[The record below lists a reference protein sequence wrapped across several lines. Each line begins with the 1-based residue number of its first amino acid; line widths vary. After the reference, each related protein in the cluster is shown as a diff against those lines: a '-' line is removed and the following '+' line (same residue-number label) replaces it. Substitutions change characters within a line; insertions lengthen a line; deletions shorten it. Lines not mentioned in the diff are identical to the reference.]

1 MLYAQHCCTAVR
13 RAANPAMNAANGRS
27 CCPYRFS
34 TKNKI
39 ESCPQAGDL
48 PAGPGSG
55 AGRAQASRLRPKKL
69 HHTRKSPVRG
79 SRRKVGGTSRL
90 TGSMARP
97 VFTRSSSAFMR
108 RTSFTTRWMIAPAA
122 SAPRARTMMGGGIE
136 TRVGYFI
143 LLGVRSSA
151 GPFAGGFITFS
162 VFATEG
168 VPSSITGKRTNE
180 EMDPL
185 RACWWGA

>member
-1 MLYAQHCCTAVR
+1 VLYAQHCCTAVR
-13 RAANPAMNAANGRS
+13 RAANPATNAANGRS

-69 HHTRKSPVRG
+69 HHTRESPVRG

-136 TRVGYFI
+136 TRVGYSSYLGSGRRLFPLLVI
-143 LLGVRSSA
+143 L
-151 GPFAGGFITFS
+151 TFS

-185 RACWWGA
+185 RACWCGA